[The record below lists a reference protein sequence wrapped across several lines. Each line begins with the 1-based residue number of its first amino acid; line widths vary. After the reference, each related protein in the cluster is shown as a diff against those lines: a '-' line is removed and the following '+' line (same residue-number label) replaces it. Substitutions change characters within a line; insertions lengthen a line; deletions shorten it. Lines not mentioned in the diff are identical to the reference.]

1 MKCVVLNVR
10 ATTGMTTRKWKS
22 ATLTLTGPPLVNT
35 MMNRRRKKMTIKCPY
50 CGSEEYEV
58 YDTCGGSGENIEELC
73 ACLDCDKQ
81 FSIIYVVDCV
91 EKES

>member
-1 MKCVVLNVR
+1 MKCAVLNVR
-10 ATTGMTTRKWKS
+10 ATTGTTTRKWKS
-22 ATLTLTGPPLVNT
+22 AMQTLIGPPLVNT

>member
-1 MKCVVLNVR
+1 MK
-10 ATTGMTTRKWKS
+10 
-22 ATLTLTGPPLVNT
+22 
-35 MMNRRRKKMTIKCPY
+35 IKCPY

-73 ACLDCDKQ
+73 VCFDCDGQ

>member
-1 MKCVVLNVR
+1 MD
-10 ATTGMTTRKWKS
+10 ADTTGKKS
-22 ATLTLTGPPLVNT
+22 GKIIPAAIIMIPGLPLVN
-35 MMNRRRKKMTIKCPY
+35 MMTHWRKKKMKIKCPY
-50 CGSEEYEV
+50 CGSEEFEV

-91 EKES
+91 EKER

>member
-1 MKCVVLNVR
+1 MDADTIGRKNGR
-10 ATTGMTTRKWKS
+10 ITHNAITMT
-22 ATLTLTGPPLVNT
+22 LGLLPVNT
-35 MMNRRRKKMTIKCPY
+35 MIRRKKKMKIKCPY

-73 ACLDCDKQ
+73 ACLDCDRQ
-81 FSIIYVVDCV
+81 FSVIYVVDCV

>member
-1 MKCVVLNVR
+1 MP
-10 ATTGMTTRKWKS
+10 
-22 ATLTLTGPPLVNT
+22 TLIGLRPV
-35 MMNRRRKKMTIKCPY
+35 RRKKKMKIKCPY

-73 ACLDCDKQ
+73 ACLDCDGQ
-81 FSIIYVVDCV
+81 FSVIYVVDCI